1 MHIRAVIFD
10 FGGVIVRTDDRAPRE
25 RLAARLGVTYDQL
38 SSLVFDSESA
48 LQATVGKLT
57 TQEHWEALRKELGLS
72 PDDLADLPHEF
83 WSGDFLDHELVDYIR
98 ALRPD
103 YKTGLIS
110 NAWDDL
116 PGALENIWEIA
127 SVFDEIIIS
136 AEVGVAKPDPRIYQ
150 IALQRLAVAPQQ
162 AVFVDDFPANIEGA
176 RAVGMHAIHFKN
188 SIQARQELDNL
199 LNSKDN

>member
-25 RLAARLGVTYDQL
+25 RLAARLGMTHDQL
-38 SSLVFDSESA
+38 SSLVFDSQSA
-48 LQATVGKLT
+48 LQAALGKIT
-57 TQEHWEALRKELGLS
+57 TQEHWETLRNELGVF
-72 PDDLADLPHEF
+72 PDDLANLPLDF
-83 WSGDFLDHELVDYIR
+83 WGGDVLDQELVDYIR

-116 PGALENIWEIA
+116 RQVLENTWKIA
-127 SVFDEIIIS
+127 DVFDEIIIS
-136 AEVGVAKPDPRIYQ
+136 AEVGVAKPDPGIYQ
-150 IALQRLAVAPQQ
+150 TALERLAVTPQQ

-188 SIQARQELDNL
+188 SLQARQELDNM

>member
-10 FGGVIVRTDDRAPRE
+10 FGGVIVRTDDRGPRQ
-25 RLAARLGVTYDQL
+25 RLAARLGMTYDQL

-48 LQATVGKLT
+48 LQATLGKIT
-57 TQEHWEALRKELGLS
+57 TQEHWEALRNELGLS
-72 PDDLADLPHEF
+72 QDDHANLPLDF
-83 WSGDFLDHELVDYIR
+83 WGGDVLDQELVDYIR

-103 YKTGLIS
+103 YKTSLIS

-116 PGALENIWEIA
+116 RQVLEYTWKIA
-127 SVFDEIIIS
+127 DVFDEIIIS

-150 IALQRLAVAPQQ
+150 IALERLAVAPQQ
-162 AVFVDDFPANIEGA
+162 AVFVDDFPANIAGA

-188 SIQARQELDNL
+188 SLQARKELDRL
-199 LNSKDN
+199 LNSKE